1 MENLNPLH
9 WFKYLLFGKKKKKE
23 SDQNVLNIQR
33 LSRTSKSISTL
44 YSNN

>member
-9 WFKYLLFGKKKKKE
+9 WFKYLLFGKKKKE
-23 SDQNVLNIQR
+23 SEQNVLNIQR